1 MISLAGFSKENGF
14 SPLLESVI
22 CAFSAGRL
30 VYTLGY
36 MSDTSFILELQ
47 FSCISF
53 IFYVGTVDATSNY
66 GYKPPRWL
74 LFFPSPHFTNT
85 RRGAIKK
92 EKIQEIHCIGME
104 FLFQNNS
111 KKRGLQAV
119 ICSFTSIKAEFLL
132 NSGQM
137 NLD

>member
-1 MISLAGFSKENGF
+1 MISLAGFSKESGF

-47 FSCISF
+47 FSCI
-53 IFYVGTVDATSNY
+53 
-66 GYKPPRWL
+66 
-74 LFFPSPHFTNT
+74 LFFMLAQWMLQVIVDTSLQDGFFFSPSPHFTNT
-85 RRGAIKK
+85 RRGTIKK

-104 FLFQNNS
+104 FLFQNDS